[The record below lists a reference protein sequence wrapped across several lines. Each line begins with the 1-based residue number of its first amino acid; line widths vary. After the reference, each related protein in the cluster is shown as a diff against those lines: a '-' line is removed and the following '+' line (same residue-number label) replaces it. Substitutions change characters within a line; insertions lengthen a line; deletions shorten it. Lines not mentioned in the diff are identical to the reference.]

1 MKKKTF
7 NYILILSLIFSLLV
21 QTGCKKKSEDG
32 LVVYYINQQSTKLL
46 TDPFNPKT
54 DKEEEILVE
63 MFDKLQSKPND
74 VDMFEAIPDKVSVI
88 KTDIDTKTRTL
99 TVNFS
104 KDYDDIDKATEILTR
119 AAIVL
124 TLTQLDSVSYVD
136 FLVDGQRLLN
146 SDEEVIGPMSENS
159 FADVSAGSKIT
170 SSTKS
175 DFTIYFAN
183 TDYSKLVPVKHTG
196 RYLADASLE
205 TYIIKEIIDGPDSSE
220 YNSTLSSDTKLVS
233 AVTNDNVCY
242 VIFGDDFEALN
253 ASYNADI
260 LIYSIVNSL
269 VELPYITSV
278 RISTSGT
285 TPDGNNTFNG
295 INLDDTFSKNL
306 DIIEGRNGK

>member
-7 NYILILSLIFSLLV
+7 NYILILSLIFSLLA

-46 TDPFNPKT
+46 TDPFNPKA

-63 MFDKLQSKPND
+63 MFDKLQSKPSD

-104 KDYDDIDKATEILTR
+104 KDYDEIDKATEILTR

-159 FADVSAGSKIT
+159 FADISAGSKIAN
-170 SSTKS
+170 STKS
-175 DFTIYFAN
+175 DFIIYFAN
-183 TDYSKLVPVKHTG
+183 EDYSMWMNESMPQGYFCDAIYANGACDSGDAITVS
-196 RYLADASLE
+196 RY
-205 TYIIKEIIDGPDSSE
+205 T
-220 YNSTLSSDTKLVS
+220 
-233 AVTNDNVCY
+233 
-242 VIFGDDFEALN
+242 DDI
-253 ASYNADI
+253 ADI
-260 LIYSIVNSL
+260 TVKVQFSAEGDMNNDAAFNIAVAYQMLGETDLALDWARYSKEKYFFREVQQLILYLEN
-269 VELPYITSV
+269 P
-278 RISTSGT
+278 RK
-285 TPDGNNTFNG
+285 P
-295 INLDDTFSKNL
+295 
-306 DIIEGRNGK
+306 